1 MPNNITY
8 QPKRHIAI
16 IESARGFAALYVLL
30 THVIELTGLHN
41 NLATESWLRLFIDLF
56 LIYGHQAVLLF
67 FVLSGFSI
75 HYTSADRQLTQSTA
89 LKHYYY
95 LRWRRIYPIFVMAVL
110 ITISLDIAGTAMGLN
125 LHSKH
130 LQEINIWQLI
140 YTFSFLTDVH
150 DIDGVMQPVLH
161 SNGPLW
167 SLSYEVFY
175 YLIYPLY
182 WMINRRFGLT
192 GALTLGLS
200 LSVISFAI
208 GKIYG
213 AQHFLN
219 VMDLYVIWCLG
230 AVLAEMHRRHLFCK
244 LPLFM
249 HASAIY
255 VLLQSAWVLENATYT
270 IGAFFDITWGLLFFF
285 IMLLYLNKQKTDSM
299 KHWHRALA
307 MLLAVCGYLAI
318 VAVVKKLAFVAN
330 LPLFYSHITLT
341 LVLFGIGLYL
351 PRFDIQSIC
360 NRLLKPAYHFGKS
373 SYGIYVLHYPML
385 LFVATALP
393 HFGLST
399 WWCILFVPAILYA
412 AWFTE
417 LHYQP
422 FVLRYLDPLAIRMGY
437 MQPGKTNT

>member
-1 MPNNITY
+1 MNNTISY

-41 NLATESWLRLFIDLF
+41 QLAADSWLRLFIDLF

-75 HYTSADRQLTQSTA
+75 HYTSADRHLTQATA

-110 ITISLDIAGTAMGLN
+110 ITIGLDMAGAVMGLIM
-125 LHSKH
+125 HSQH
-130 LQEINIWQLI
+130 LQEINTWQLI
-140 YTFSFLTDVH
+140 YTFTFLTDVH
-150 DIDGVMQPVLH
+150 DIEGVMQPVLH

-182 WMINRRFGLT
+182 WMINRRFGFAGT
-192 GALTLGLS
+192 LTLGLS
-200 LSVISFAI
+200 LSVVSFAI

-219 VMDLYVIWCLG
+219 VMDLYAIWCLG
-230 AVLAEMHRRHLFCK
+230 AVLAEMHRRQLYCR
-244 LPLFM
+244 LPMFI

-270 IGAFFDITWGLLFFF
+270 VGAFFDIAWGMLFFF
-285 IMLLYLNKQKTDSM
+285 VMLLYLSNQKTSSM
-299 KHWHRALA
+299 QPWQKALA
-307 MLLAVCGYLAI
+307 ILVAACGYLVI
-318 VAVVKKLAFVAN
+318 VAGVKKLGFVAN

-341 LVLFGIGLYL
+341 LVLFCIGLYL

-360 NRLLKPAYHFGKS
+360 NTLLKPVYRFGKS
-373 SYGIYVLHYPML
+373 SYGIYVIHYPML
-385 LFVATALP
+385 LFTVLTLQ
-393 HFGLST
+393 HFGLSV

-412 AWFTE
+412 AWFME
-417 LHYQP
+417 LRYQP